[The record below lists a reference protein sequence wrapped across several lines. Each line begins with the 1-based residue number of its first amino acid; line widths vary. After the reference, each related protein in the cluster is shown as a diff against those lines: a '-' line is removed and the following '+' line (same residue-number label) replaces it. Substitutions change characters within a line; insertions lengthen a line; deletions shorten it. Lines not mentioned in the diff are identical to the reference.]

1 MQTRT
6 HEQLVADFLAEIET
20 AIRVHTKAYRK
31 DAFWYQLIVVASAI
45 SGLLSLIL
53 GTAFK
58 SPAVAGIFG
67 GATTIATVLTQTL
80 HCVKAQGWQDR
91 MKSEARG
98 DQAAARLRTRLRA
111 DAGRPGR
118 AVASVSRPDHSHVE
132 GMGTHHQQPGRR
144 AQPEADPGQTGPGG
158 RLDRRTRSRNR

>member
-91 MKSEARG
+91 MKSELEAIRLQLVYEHASAPTPEDLAELSRQYRDLTIRMSKEWERIISSQAGGLNLRLTRG
-98 DQAAARLRTRLRA
+98 KRGQE
-111 DAGRPGR
+111 DA
-118 AVASVSRPDHSHVE
+118 
-132 GMGTHHQQPGRR
+132 
-144 AQPEADPGQTGPGG
+144 
-158 RLDRRTRSRNR
+158 

>member
-6 HEQLVADFLAEIET
+6 HEQLVTDFLTEVET

-45 SGLLSLIL
+45 CGLLSLIL

-58 SPAVAGIFG
+58 SPAIAGIFG

-91 MKSEARG
+91 MKSELEAIRLQLVYEHASAPTPEDLAELSRQYRDLTIRMSKEWERIISSQAGGLNLRLTRG
-98 DQAAARLRTRLRA
+98 KRGQE
-111 DAGRPGR
+111 DA
-118 AVASVSRPDHSHVE
+118 
-132 GMGTHHQQPGRR
+132 
-144 AQPEADPGQTGPGG
+144 
-158 RLDRRTRSRNR
+158 